1 MKKIAFTSFAESEL
15 EELKAGAERTYK
27 ERYLYLK
34 RLQKVFKS
42 NKESV
47 DVDDI
52 GKSFIVLKR
61 KNAD

>member
-15 EELKAGAERTYK
+15 EELKAGAERSYK

-34 RLQKVFKS
+34 RLQKVFKP
-42 NKESV
+42 NKESI

-61 KNAD
+61 KDAD